1 MVRKKIENYLL
12 KQEGVSLHKQSETG
26 SVYFKV
32 GSSKIRL
39 ADHMCSAFNEPKTL
53 EILLPVNGESFVLA
67 IGGRI
72 VVMKNYNKLRE
83 YIKSFCLT
91 AICTKPIQV
100 TKIEKKVEV
109 IVKNESSLSLEGLS
123 EKQKAGVAKMLDDMR
138 AMNKRKK

>member
-1 MVRKKIENYLL
+1 
-12 KQEGVSLHKQSETG
+12 
-26 SVYFKV
+26 
-32 GSSKIRL
+32 
-39 ADHMCSAFNEPKTL
+39 MCSAFNEPKTL
-53 EILLPVNGESFVLA
+53 KILLPVNGESFVLA

-83 YIKSFCLT
+83 YIRSFCLT